1 MNRQSMND
9 NITLRQGGYRSRSHA
24 TRITAKDRMQPS
36 LLDKLTDNEP
46 DKKQETTNHYL
57 LSHSALRR
65 SVQRDLQWLLNSIN
79 GESEQDLSPF
89 PDVCRSVYNF
99 GLIPLSG
106 KSVSEIEWEDIQH
119 RILTAIHLFE
129 PRIIPDG
136 LEVNRIANTHS
147 LILYN
152 TLPIEIKGFL
162 WCVPWPLEFL
172 FYSDI
177 DLENGYFTIKE
188 AS

>member
-1 MNRQSMND
+1 MND
-9 NITLRQGGYRSRSHA
+9 NISLLHGGYRSRSNT
-24 TRITAKDRMQPS
+24 TRITTKDKMQPS

-46 DKKQETTNHYL
+46 GKKQESINNYL
-57 LSHSALRR
+57 LSHSVLRKN
-65 SVQRDLQWLLNSIN
+65 VLRDLQWLLNSIN
-79 GESEQDLSPF
+79 SESEQDLTPF
-89 PDVCRSVYNF
+89 PEIYRSVYNF
-99 GLIPLSG
+99 GLIPLAG
-106 KSVSEIEWEDIQH
+106 RCTSEIEWEDIQH
-119 RILTAIHLFE
+119 RIITTIHIFE

-136 LEVNRIANTHS
+136 LEVNCMADKNA

-177 DLENGYFTIKE
+177 DLENGYFTLKE